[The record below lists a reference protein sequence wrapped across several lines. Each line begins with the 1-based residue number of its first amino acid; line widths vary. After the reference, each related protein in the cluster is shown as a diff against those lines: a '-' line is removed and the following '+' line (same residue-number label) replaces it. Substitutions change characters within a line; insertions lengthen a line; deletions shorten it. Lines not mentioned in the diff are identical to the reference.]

1 MSERTRILH
10 ASAFA
15 VAMVAAM
22 SDADAATLVD
32 CRFNGGN
39 GDNLSRAF
47 YVTDYRGVTV
57 DRVTLGHRASAVAGD
72 RTIVLT
78 MRLNTYNGPVLGTVA
93 RRVSL
98 EVGVTT
104 PTIFN
109 FEGIRVTPGSRLA
122 FTQEVTQ
129 GDDQVSFDVGAGP
142 CDDITETNGSSAP
155 LDSFRRNTVG
165 VMITG
170 SPADLTD
177 VVTFSCPYNP
187 EGAGDGIERGFYVT
201 RYPGKSMRRVSL
213 RLRTSTPGGK
223 TLLLTARSGAYD
235 GPELGSAGLV
245 VLNMGTSTNEF
256 TFNFG
261 NVPVPAGS
269 TIAFTLVLGEGADTV
284 FLDGG
289 FAPCLDAIETQGTT
303 PPLDTLRRES
313 MGIRITGDVAS
324 AAPIEVVEYF
334 HAGFG
339 HYFMTALPA
348 EIALLDGGGFG
359 GAFARTGSTFKV
371 YDGPANGAVA
381 VCRFFTVTFAPKSSH
396 FYTEHAGECSDL
408 QSNPNWQ
415 FETVAFY
422 APPPVAGSCP
432 VGTKPVYRIY
442 NSGIGGAPNHRF
454 TTSLAVYSNFIN
466 GQGWTGEGIR
476 FCAVGP

>member
-78 MRLNTYNGPVLGTVA
+78 MRLNTYNGPRPSA
-93 RRVSL
+93 RS
-98 EVGVTT
+98 
-104 PTIFN
+104 PA
-109 FEGIRVTPGSRLA
+109 GIPGGRSHHADDLQLRGHPGDARLA
-122 FTQEVTQ
+122 ARLHAGSHPGRRPGELRRRRGAATTSPRRTDRRRRQLPPQ
-129 GDDQVSFDVGAGP
+129 HGRRDD
-142 CDDITETNGSSAP
+142 
-155 LDSFRRNTVG
+155 
-165 VMITG
+165 G

-235 GPELGSAGLV
+235 GPELGS
-245 VLNMGTSTNEF
+245 E
-256 TFNFG
+256 
-261 NVPVPAGS
+261 
-269 TIAFTLVLGEGADTV
+269 
-284 FLDGG
+284 
-289 FAPCLDAIETQGTT
+289 
-303 PPLDTLRRES
+303 
-313 MGIRITGDVAS
+313 AS
-324 AAPIEVVEYF
+324 
-334 HAGFG
+334 
-339 HYFMTALPA
+339 
-348 EIALLDGGGFG
+348 
-359 GAFARTGSTFKV
+359 
-371 YDGPANGAVA
+371 
-381 VCRFFTVTFAPKSSH
+381 
-396 FYTEHAGECSDL
+396 
-408 QSNPNWQ
+408 
-415 FETVAFY
+415 
-422 APPPVAGSCP
+422 SC
-432 VGTKPVYRIY
+432 
-442 NSGIGGAPNHRF
+442 
-454 TTSLAVYSNFIN
+454 
-466 GQGWTGEGIR
+466 
-476 FCAVGP
+476 